1 MSLIFFEITKAC
13 SIENYRLC
21 QRCDPHGQLRTLT
34 MCVIQ
39 KQF

>member
-13 SIENYRLC
+13 SIENYRLY
-21 QRCDPHGQLRTLT
+21 QIPKTLT

>member
-13 SIENYRLC
+13 SIEYYRHC
-21 QRCDPHGQLRTLT
+21 QSHKTLT

>member
-13 SIENYRLC
+13 SIENYRLY
-21 QRCDPHGQLRTLT
+21 QRCDPHGQLRTLIT
-34 MCVIQ
+34 CVIQ